1 MQQRIQYSRA
11 LLNYYIENR
20 PIPVLVSARMRA
32 PVTIAIYVADNCW
45 GGLALL
51 AREGFAIA
59 GTLHARN
66 ADLAASE
73 LFRARLV
80 ALDAAPVRSFTGPA
94 LQPEA
99 TLADMPSPQVVIV
112 PPFYLPQLAR
122 SPIAPALAAWL
133 QQVHAAGALLVG
145 MAGGMRILAE
155 AGLLVGREVT
165 GNLSDQR
172 VFAHHYPDVR
182 FTPDAP
188 LLIDGS
194 IISAGSVNP
203 CLDAC
208 SYLVSHFYGEAAAHK
223 FSRYTNCVTQPTY
236 ERVAIRNTPFKRHGD
251 QRIRQAQEYIERCF
265 KQDLTVESAA
275 QRTAMSVRNFSRRF
289 QLAVGMT
296 PHLYI
301 ARCRGEYAKELLA
314 RPGLSLL
321 QVALQS
327 GFRTEAMLRRTFS
340 QLYGTTP
347 ALFRAG
353 AAPRVRQP

>member
-1 MQQRIQYSRA
+1 MK
-11 LLNYYIENR
+11 
-20 PIPVLVSARMRA
+20 A
-32 PVTIAIYVADNCW
+32 PVTVAIYVGDDCW

-66 ADLAASE
+66 ADLRASE
-73 LFRARLV
+73 LFRVRLV

-94 LQPEA
+94 LQPEL
-99 TLADMPSPQVVIV
+99 TLADMPAPQVVIV
-112 PPFYLPQLAR
+112 PPFYLPLAAR
-122 SPIAPALAAWL
+122 VPIAPALAGWL
-133 QQVHAAGALLVG
+133 LRAHAHGALIVG
-145 MAGGMRILAE
+145 MAGGMRLLAE
-155 AGLLVGREVT
+155 TGLLDGREVT

-172 VFAHHYPDVR
+172 VFARHYPEVR

-188 LLIDGS
+188 LLIDDR

-223 FSRYTNCVTQPTY
+223 FSRYTNTVTQPTY
-236 ERVAIRNTPFKRHGD
+236 ERVAIRNTAFKQHGD

-265 KQDLTVESAA
+265 KQDLTVEGAA

-289 QLAVGMT
+289 QHAVGMP
-296 PHLYI
+296 PHIYI

-314 RPGLSLL
+314 QPGLSIL

-327 GFRTEAMLRRTFS
+327 GFRTEAMLRRTFG
-340 QLYGTTP
+340 QLFGMSP
-347 ALFRAG
+347 AAYRAG
-353 AAPRVRQP
+353 ASARPGLAASAASGGQSASRQ